1 MSFMKQLKRRFR
13 LRRLLFPISM
23 VLLGL
28 LVITNLSTPAD
39 NDENMESPVYAPVAD
54 PNGPQSIDLSKDHRE
69 YTVLKKLR
77 YVCGEETKELG
88 VMSGKAIDQL
98 LDGQEQLELTWG
110 SDGQAILYES
120 IDDLSP
126 ACKGNVYFSMDN
138 QGNLTLFDGEPEA
151 GKVLQTFF
159 QIDIQYLE
167 SSLPRDAV
175 QSLYDGIQIHDYAS
189 YNSVLST
196 YASYAVEAEP
206 H

>member
-1 MSFMKQLKRRFR
+1 MRQLKRRFR
-13 LRRLLFPISM
+13 LRRWLFPTISV

-39 NDENMESPVYAPVAD
+39 KDEDTESPVYAPVAD
-54 PNGPQSIDLSKDHRE
+54 TSGQQSIDLSQDHRE
-69 YTVLKKLR
+69 YTVLKKLK

-88 VMSGKAIDQL
+88 VMSGTEIDDL
-98 LDGQEQLELTWG
+98 LHEQQQLELTWS
-110 SDGQAILYES
+110 SDGQAVLHEN

-126 ACKGNVYFSMDN
+126 ECKGNVYFSMDN
-138 QGNLTLFDGEPEA
+138 QGNLTLFEGQPDA

-159 QIDIQYLE
+159 QIDIKYLE

-175 QSLYDGIQIHDYAS
+175 QSLYEGIQIHDYAS

-196 YASYAVEAEP
+196 YAGYAVEAEP
-206 H
+206 R